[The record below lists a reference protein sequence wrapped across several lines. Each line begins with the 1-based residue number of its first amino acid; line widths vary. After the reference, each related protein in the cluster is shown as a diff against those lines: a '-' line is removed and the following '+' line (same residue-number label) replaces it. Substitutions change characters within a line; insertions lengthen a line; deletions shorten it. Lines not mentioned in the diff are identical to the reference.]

1 MPSVLIT
8 GTSSGFG
15 LLTAVELARRGWR
28 VFATMRN
35 LDKRAPLDAA
45 AAEAGVAGRLELI
58 RLDVTDAASIEEAV
72 RDILQRS
79 GGRLDAVVHNAGVA
93 VGAAFEDVPD
103 FEARRVMETNF
114 WGVLALTRALLPA
127 FRAQRSGRIL
137 IVSSNS
143 AYAGEPANAIYVAS
157 KWAIE
162 GWAESLAYEV
172 SPFGIGVVLVEPGSY
187 KTEIWGS
194 SPRILP
200 ESSPYRAVMQHLEK
214 VIDEKVL
221 ANARDPREVAQV
233 IARALGAR
241 RPRFRYPVGPDAWI
255 GHLLRGKL
263 PSRVQRFAIT
273 RLLGLHRVRL

>member
-15 LLTAVELARRGWR
+15 LHAAVELARRGWR

-45 AAEAGVAGRLELI
+45 AAEAGVAQRLELI
-58 RLDVTDAASIEEAV
+58 RLDVTDVASIEEAV

-93 VGAAFEDVPD
+93 VGAAFEDVPEA
-103 FEARRVMETNF
+103 EARRVMETNF

-172 SPFGIGVVLVEPGSY
+172 SPFGIDVVLVEPGSY

-200 ESSPYRAVMQHLEK
+200 ESSPYRALMQHLEK
-214 VIDEKVL
+214 VIDEKVI

-233 IARALGAR
+233 IARALDAR

-255 GHLLRGKL
+255 GHVLRGKL

-273 RLLGLHRVRL
+273 RLLGLHRVRP

>member
-1 MPSVLIT
+1 MRNVLIT

-15 LLTAVELARRGWR
+15 LHTAAEVARRGWR

-45 AAEAGVAGRLELI
+45 VAAVGATERLDVTQ
-58 RLDVTDAASIEEAV
+58 LDVTDAASVEAGV
-72 RDILQRS
+72 RTVLERA

-93 VGAAFEDVPD
+93 VGGAFEDVPD
-103 FEARRVMETNF
+103 AEARRVMETNF

-127 FRAQRSGRIL
+127 FRAQRSGRIV

-172 SPFGIGVVLVEPGSY
+172 TPFGIGVVLVEPGSY

-200 ESSPYRAVMQHLEK
+200 EASAYRPFMQHLEK
-214 VIDEKVL
+214 AIDEKVL
-221 ANARDPREVAQV
+221 ASARDPREVAQV
-233 IARALGAR
+233 IARALDAPH
-241 RPRFRYPVGPDAWI
+241 PRFRYPVGPDAWI
-255 GHLLRGKL
+255 GHLARGKV
-263 PSRVQRFAIT
+263 PSRVLRTAIT
-273 RLLGLHRVRL
+273 RLLGLHRF

>member
-15 LLTAVELARRGWR
+15 LHTAVELARRGWR

-35 LDKRAPLDAA
+35 LDKRTPLDQA
-45 AAEAGVAGRLELI
+45 AAEAGVAQRLELM

-93 VGAAFEDVPD
+93 VGAAFEDVPEA
-103 FEARRVMETNF
+103 EARRVMETNF

-200 ESSPYRAVMQHLEK
+200 ESSPYRALMQHLEK

-233 IARALGAR
+233 IARALGAW

-255 GHLLRGKL
+255 GHFLRGKL

-273 RLLGLHRVRL
+273 RFLGLHRVRP

>member
-58 RLDVTDAASIEEAV
+58 RLDVTDVASIEEAV

-273 RLLGLHRVRL
+273 RFLGLHRVRP

>member
-1 MPSVLIT
+1 
-8 GTSSGFG
+8 
-15 LLTAVELARRGWR
+15 
-28 VFATMRN
+28 
-35 LDKRAPLDAA
+35 
-45 AAEAGVAGRLELI
+45 
-58 RLDVTDAASIEEAV
+58 
-72 RDILQRS
+72 LQRS

-93 VGAAFEDVPD
+93 VGAAFEDVPEA
-103 FEARRVMETNF
+103 EARRVMETNF

-172 SPFGIGVVLVEPGSY
+172 SPFGIDVVLVEPGSY

-200 ESSPYRAVMQHLEK
+200 ESSPYRALMQHLEK

-255 GHLLRGKL
+255 GHVLRGKL

-273 RLLGLHRVRL
+273 RFLGLHRVRP

>member
-15 LLTAVELARRGWR
+15 LHAAVELARRGWR

-35 LDKRAPLDAA
+35 LDKRVPLDGA
-45 AAEAGVAGRLELI
+45 AAEAGVAQRLELI
-58 RLDVTDAASIEEAV
+58 RLDVTDATSIEEAV

-93 VGAAFEDVPD
+93 VGAAFEDVPEV
-103 FEARRVMETNF
+103 EARRVMETNF

-172 SPFGIGVVLVEPGSY
+172 SPFGIDVVLVEPGSY

-200 ESSPYRAVMQHLEK
+200 ERSPYRALMQHLEK
-214 VIDEKVL
+214 VIDEKVI

-255 GHLLRGKL
+255 GHVLRGKL

-273 RLLGLHRVRL
+273 RLLGLHRVRP

>member
-1 MPSVLIT
+1 MSSVLIT

-15 LLTAVELARRGWR
+15 LHAAIALAHRGER

-35 LDKRAPLDAA
+35 LERRAALDAA
-45 AAEAGVAGRLELI
+45 IAAVGMGDRIEVV
-58 RLDVTDAASIEEAV
+58 RLDVTDAASIAEGV
-72 RDILQRS
+72 REVLGRA

-93 VGAAFEDVPD
+93 VGGAFEDVPEA
-103 FEARRVMETNF
+103 EARRVMETNF
-114 WGVLALTRALLPA
+114 WGVLALSRALLPV
-127 FRAQRSGRIL
+127 FREQRSGRIV

-143 AYAGEPANAIYVAS
+143 AYAGEPANAVYVAS

-172 SPFGIGVVLVEPGSY
+172 GPFGIGVVLVEPGSY

-200 ESSPYRAVMQHLEK
+200 EGSAYRAMMQHLEK

-221 ANARDPREVAQV
+221 ASARDPKEVAEV
-233 IARALGAR
+233 IATAVTAR

-255 GHLLRGKL
+255 GHLARGKL
-263 PSRVQRFAIT
+263 STRLQRFAIT
-273 RLLGLHRVRL
+273 RLLGLHRVQP